1 MSARNVI
8 LMAALPCATTGEN
21 TAEVK
26 KNLADINVKLFLQRD
41 GIPECGELP

>member
-1 MSARNVI
+1 MSSQKWRISVVSMSARNVI

-26 KNLADINVKLFLQRD
+26 KTWRILT
-41 GIPECGELP
+41 